1 MAQRLVSRACG
12 TDQIRPGYQDLGPER
27 TFPIPAGILNPH
39 GVNTIAIA
47 VWGEQGTAGGIGS
60 SGGLGNVTLFE
71 YGNFSG
77 GVPIQIVP
85 APQAQ

>member
-1 MAQRLVSRACG
+1 
-12 TDQIRPGYQDLGPER
+12 
-27 TFPIPAGILNPH
+27 
-39 GVNTIAIA
+39 